1 MDSYDSE
8 YLIQFVPD
16 EVNDIC
22 PECEYPLDDSGYCD
36 FCDG

>member
-1 MDSYDSE
+1 MDSE

-16 EVNDIC
+16 EISDIC
-22 PECEYPLDDSGYCD
+22 LDCEYPLDDHGFCD